1 MDIKDSI
8 SNFIK
13 IIFFLVILGCWNNQ
27 AQAYTVLGTGTS
39 ALLGGDLTDPENN
52 GVDGSNTNWNWS
64 SIDASSEKYWTL
76 EGSYNVFDNIVG
88 SGNDKWCCNGPTQ
101 WISVGFSQAYV
112 LTHFTI
118 TSGNDVAGRDPDI
131 FKIQGSNNGSD
142 WTDIYSYSNNGTSP
156 WGSTRYQVIKWTG
169 GGDDFDTPAPYSYF
183 RYYATSV
190 VSGSM
195 HKLMKL
201 NILEQQMLLRL

>member
-1 MDIKDSI
+1 MCIRDS
-8 SNFIK
+8 
-13 IIFFLVILGCWNNQ
+13 
-27 AQAYTVLGTGTS
+27 
-39 ALLGGDLTDPENN
+39 LTDPENN

-64 SIDASSEKYWTL
+64 SIDASSEKYWTG

-88 SGNDKWCCNGPTQ
+88 SGNAKWCCNGPTQ
-101 WISVGFSQAYV
+101 WISVGFSQSYV

-118 TSGNDVAGRDPDI
+118 TSGNDVASRDPDI

-156 WGSTRYQVIKWTG
+156 WGSDRLEVIKWTG

-183 RYYATSV
+183 RYYVNSV
-190 VSGSM
+190 VSGSII
-195 HKLMKL
+195 KI
-201 NILEQQMLLRL
+201 NEI

>member
-64 SIDASSEKYWTL
+64 SIDASSEKYWGS
-76 EGSYNVFDNIVG
+76 EGSYN
-88 SGNDKWCCNGPTQ
+88 CLL
-101 WISVGFSQAYV
+101 Y
-112 LTHFTI
+112 
-118 TSGNDVAGRDPDI
+118 
-131 FKIQGSNNGSD
+131 
-142 WTDIYSYSNNGTSP
+142 TSP
-156 WGSTRYQVIKWTG
+156 SPRDKHRSRM
-169 GGDDFDTPAPYSYF
+169 PSSA
-183 RYYATSV
+183 
-190 VSGSM
+190 
-195 HKLMKL
+195 
-201 NILEQQMLLRL
+201 